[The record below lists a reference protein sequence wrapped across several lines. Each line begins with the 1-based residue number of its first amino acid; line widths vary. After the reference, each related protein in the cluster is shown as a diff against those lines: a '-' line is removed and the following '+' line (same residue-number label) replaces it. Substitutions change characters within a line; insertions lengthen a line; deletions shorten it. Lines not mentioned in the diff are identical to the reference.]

1 MILNWKTLCGGSVTK
16 KCLYTIAGVSPL
28 FILVYLLY
36 LIAFNVPIIYTID
49 IGSPGDVD
57 SSKNAYLSDLTSQ
70 ERLTRSMSIEDD
82 TFRNMTGS
90 PLYIYITPTNSI
102 SDDTRIQAELKS
114 RGDSDLDI
122 ALYKKYG
129 WKPLYMKKLDNYTL
143 VKHFNDTSI
152 YARDY
157 SSNYIDYNN
166 IDEWIS
172 GNIPKNSTIE
182 LYDFDISPRILI
194 NKELEYK
201 NVDLEIN
208 QTFRGTISF
217 LIYIK
222 DSLNLTLGKQD
233 LNWYNGNDEYSVELY
248 DADGSLIFNDTFPD
262 DGIIDNSSR
271 KMAPQYKKF
280 SSGSIGEGL
289 YELRFV
295 NIKGENQAADSTIT
309 NIKINTD
316 KIITQGNTLPLKPG
330 TLFFDLKKNT
340 TLKFYAWHDNA
351 VQNITIRG
359 GTDKNILIDKSLL
372 GKWFPVELPEGS
384 YNISINGNLYIS
396 GTNFAFTEESLFQP
410 YNYEINNENN
420 QWIIISNYQVEK
432 DNYGWITARKIFK
445 GSDLELY
452 KDKTIVFGL
461 RSKTDSEVMLNE
473 FKVTLTPR

>member
-1 MILNWKTLCGGSVTK
+1 M
-16 KCLYTIAGVSPL
+16 SPL

-36 LIAFNVPIIYTID
+36 LIAFNVPITYSVD
-49 IGSPGDVD
+49 IGSAGDTD
-57 SSKNAYLSDLTSQ
+57 SSKDAYLGDLTSQ
-70 ERLTRSMSIEDD
+70 GRLTQSVSIEDD

-90 PLYIYITPTNSI
+90 HLYFYITPANSI
-102 SDDTRIQAELKS
+102 PDDTRIQAELKF

-122 ALYKKYG
+122 ALYKKYA

-143 VKHFNDTSI
+143 VKQFNDTSI

-157 SSNYIDYNN
+157 SSNYTYYTN

-172 GNIPKNSTIE
+172 GNIRKNSTIG
-182 LYDFDISPRILI
+182 LYDFDISPSILI
-194 NKELEYK
+194 NKELAYK

-222 DSLNLTLGKQD
+222 DRLNLTLGKQD
-233 LNWYNGNDEYSVELY
+233 LNWYNGSDEYSVELY
-248 DADGSLIFNDTFPD
+248 DADGSLIFNDIFPD
-262 DGIIDNSSR
+262 DGIIDNSRR
-271 KMAPQYKKF
+271 KMPSQLKTF
-280 SSGSIGEGL
+280 SSIHIREGL

-309 NIKINTD
+309 NININTD
-316 KIITQGNTLPLKPG
+316 KIITQGNILPLSPG
-330 TLFFDLKKNT
+330 TLFFALKQNT
-340 TLKFYAWHDNA
+340 TLKFYAWQSNA

-359 GTDKNILIDKSLL
+359 GTDKDILIDKSLL
-372 GKWFPVELPEGS
+372 GKWVPVELPEGS
-384 YNISINGNLYIS
+384 YNMSINGNLYIS
-396 GTNFAFTEESLFQP
+396 GANFAFTEESLFQP

-432 DNYGWITARKIFK
+432 DSHGWITAKKIFK

-452 KDKTIVFGL
+452 NYKTIAFGL
-461 RSKTDSEVMLNE
+461 RNKTDTEVMLNE